1 MECISMEAPK
11 RINNNNK
18 KERPHSNYN
27 QNQMKLVQTL
37 IRKVNLSTQQNEPE
51 DKKSNNG

>member
-18 KERPHSNYN
+18 KERPHCNN
-27 QNQMKLVQTL
+27 NQMEQGQTL
-37 IRKVNLSTQQNEPE
+37 IQKDNLSTQKNNVEE
-51 DKKSNNG
+51 KKSNNG